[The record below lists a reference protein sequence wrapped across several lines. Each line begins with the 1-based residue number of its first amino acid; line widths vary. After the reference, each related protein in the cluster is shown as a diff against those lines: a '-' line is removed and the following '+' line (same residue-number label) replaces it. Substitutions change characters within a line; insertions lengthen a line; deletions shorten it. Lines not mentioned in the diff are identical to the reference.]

1 MYLDYEKLK
10 PFKFELNEAE
20 TDYFINL
27 YNNTIKDIQKE
38 KINLNWFQ
46 KLYKKNNEIPFYKVK
61 DSSLT
66 VDILNKYMKKNKD
79 IIFDKSRFNKIKIGT
94 INQDNYESCLDSSLL
109 CHKLI
114 IFVENTR
121 TFIMDTEVLFTQ
133 DDGTIFK
140 QRHYFDAGEAI
151 LLRPH
156 NVITP
161 IYGEVENDNE
171 SESDNEND
179 DNDADSESEDDENVS
194 ESDTDKEESENEK
207 KSESDED
214 NYEYKEEFVDNN
226 REEESHKDEDE
237 DNIKKFGKNTIRYI
251 TIDITDKEG
260 GFKMDR
266 RYFY

>member
-20 TDYFINL
+20 TDFFINL

-38 KINLNWFQ
+38 KIHLNWFQ
-46 KLYKKNNEIPFYKVK
+46 KLYKKNNEFPFNKVK

-140 QRHYFDAGEAI
+140 QRHYFDAGDAI

-171 SESDNEND
+171 SESDD
-179 DNDADSESEDDENVS
+179 DNDADSEDDESDNDND
-194 ESDTDKEESENEK
+194 ESDKEESDNEK

-226 REEESHKDEDE
+226 REEESDKDE
-237 DNIKKFGKNTIRYI
+237 DNIKKFSKNTIRYI